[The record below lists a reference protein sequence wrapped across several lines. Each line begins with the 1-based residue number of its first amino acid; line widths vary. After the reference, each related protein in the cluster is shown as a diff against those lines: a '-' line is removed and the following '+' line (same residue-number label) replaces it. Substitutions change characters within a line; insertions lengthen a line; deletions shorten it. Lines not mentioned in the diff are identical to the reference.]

1 MSKNKL
7 CLALAMA
14 GLLAGG
20 AANAVT
26 LEMVPGTSS
35 PQPGTTVN
43 GVQLTAASTAG
54 SRGWNATFDVPAGM
68 TLTGVTPNA
77 TVLGAFGACSFDA
90 MTSRLVVLAGNLNT
104 DLASGTACTF
114 NLVIDGGV
122 AIGAVLPITV
132 FGVPGCTVTS
142 GGGTCTTTVTDR
154 DAGTAGTQAH
164 VATTSNAPIARTLSY
179 NPTAGSTVNFAAG
192 GPPGSAAPDQTI
204 TVTAN
209 GNTGTATLS
218 GCAIS
223 GAGASSFDLSPTSL
237 TFNDGNPG
245 PGALTL
251 GCTYPTSTASA
262 TLTCT
267 ETDGDTVAP
276 GAARTFN
283 LSCPAP
289 TVNPTIA
296 SAPASGSTINVSGG
310 IAGTQGVGL
319 VDFSASG
326 GSGAGSTAISCTST
340 GNVQIANS
348 PATPSGQGPVNQTVT
363 GTNAPIDLR
372 VGVQLTTNAQS
383 PAGTV
388 TCTAAGQADFT
399 FNVNAPAG
407 TTVVPPT
414 FIPSSS
420 TWSTIALLSLLGVF
434 GLLAVGFRRQS

>member
-1 MSKNKL
+1 MYKNKL

-43 GVQLTAASTAG
+43 GVQLTAAATAG

-68 TLTGVTPNA
+68 TVSGVTPNA
-77 TVLGAFGACSFDA
+77 SVLGAFGSCSFDA
-90 MTSRLVVLAGNLNT
+90 MSSRLIVLAGNLNT
-104 DLASGTACTF
+104 DLTGGTACTF
-114 NLVIDGGV
+114 NLVIGGGV
-122 AIGAVLPITV
+122 AIGAVLPVTV
-132 FGVPGCTVTS
+132 FGTPGCTVTS

-164 VATTSNAPIARTLSY
+164 VATVTNAPIARTLSY
-179 NPTAGSTVNFAAG
+179 NPAANSTVTFAAG
-192 GPPGSAAPDQTI
+192 ATPGSQAPAQTI

-223 GAGASSFDLSPTSL
+223 GAGASSFSVSPTSL

-245 PGALTL
+245 PGALNL
-251 GCTYPTSTASA
+251 GCTYPTSNASA
-262 TLTCT
+262 TLTCS
-267 ETDGDTVAP
+267 ETDADST
-276 GAARTFN
+276 AAQRTFT

-289 TVNPTIA
+289 TVNPTINA
-296 SAPASGSTINVSGG
+296 APASGSTINVSGG
-310 IAGTQGVGL
+310 IAGTQGIGL
-319 VDFSASG
+319 VDFSATG
-326 GSGAGSTAISCTST
+326 GSGAGSTAISCSST
-340 GNVQIANS
+340 GNVQIANA

-363 GTNAPIDLR
+363 GTNQPVDLR
-372 VGVQLTTNAQS
+372 IGVQLTTNAQS

-388 TCTAAGQADFT
+388 TCTAGAATFT
-399 FNVNAPAG
+399 YNVNAPAG